1 VSVNAYGLLATT
13 TFPLLFRVF
22 KPPSRL
28 KAGDVDKTKPQLAV
42 EIVEKLV
49 ALGFEFRVVLADGLY
64 GESPEFLS
72 ALHRLKL
79 PYVVAIR
86 SHHAVWLLPGQRVR
100 QTRFRP
106 VERVFSAGSSARRF
120 IRETLYGTRQAVR
133 S

>member
-1 VSVNAYGLLATT
+1 LA
-13 TFPLLFRVF
+13 LLFRVF
-22 KPPSRL
+22 KPQSRL